1 MEPERG
7 AHQAGDLAG
16 DLRGAALGG
25 EGDGAGDTLG
35 THQDA
40 DCGSHGVWKLE
51 TWECSSA
58 VDGLR
63 RRNGIEALKRAGG
76 EERVT
81 WCRYARGSLRGAHSH
96 AHRRPCRPKPLRRA
110 ASVASGNEQAQ

>member
-40 DCGSHGVWKLE
+40 DCGSHYVFG
-51 TWECSSA
+51 
-58 VDGLR
+58 
-63 RRNGIEALKRAGG
+63 
-76 EERVT
+76 
-81 WCRYARGSLRGAHSH
+81 
-96 AHRRPCRPKPLRRA
+96 
-110 ASVASGNEQAQ
+110 

>member
-51 TWECSSA
+51 TSECSSA

-63 RRNGIEALKRAGG
+63 RRNGIG
-76 EERVT
+76 T
-81 WCRYARGSLRGAHSH
+81 IS
-96 AHRRPCRPKPLRRA
+96 RRKELA
-110 ASVASGNEQAQ
+110 TKSA